1 MKTHGPWKISNT
13 TIKYKNPWLSVR
25 EDEVIRPDG
34 KPGIFGVVEMV
45 PGASVLPIDENGNV
59 YLTREFRYAIG
70 EDSVEVVSGGI
81 EKGETALAAAKR
93 ELEEE
98 LGFVAEE
105 WVDLGKMNPFTSA
118 ILSPAN
124 LFLAKR
130 LTTTKINHD
139 STEIITPIAMPLKQ
153 AVEMVMNSKISHGQ
167 TSVLILKAYYYLNNL
182 KKVM

>member
-1 MKTHGPWKISNT
+1 MQTHGPWKISHT
-13 TIKYKNPWLSVR
+13 TIKYKNPWLTVR
-25 EDEVIRPDG
+25 EDEVVRPDG

-45 PGASVLPIDENGNV
+45 PGASVLPIDEKGNV
-59 YLTREFRYAIG
+59 YLTKEFRYAIG
-70 EDSVEVVSGGI
+70 EESIEVVSGGV
-81 EKGETALAAAKR
+81 EEGETPLDAAKR

-105 WVDLGKMNPFTSA
+105 WIELGKMNPFTSVVF
-118 ILSPAN
+118 SPAN

-167 TSVLILKAYYYLNNL
+167 TSVLILKAYFYLNNL